1 MRYTFILSLLV
12 SLTAYGQQVSNTA
25 KDFGKVKDWNN
36 PAFNITYT
44 NTSGK
49 QQLFLPVKYS
59 VDLGVKIGKMKL
71 QPGESTSIEFK
82 YYTEEFGR
90 FTKEIP
96 IYVSTQG
103 EPIVFTLKGNINSFH
118 ADAFTFCP
126 RIDNRDLVTSPTFIH
141 TIKVIDAT
149 TKEPLQDF
157 NISIGTRTSKENIVS
172 PKSTIE
178 LRREKPGFY
187 TIEVG
192 KENYELVR
200 LDKYINR
207 NTTETVIELVRE
219 YPDTNTTDDDFVF
232 AERDT
237 EVEQTTTQVD
247 HPKEDEP
254 NAVLD
259 EEVQLEEE
267 TVVESTPEIKEKEQ
281 DTLEEEEI
289 EEVVQEVKEED
300 TFDWNAVQ
308 EEPQDTADFKEDGKL
323 NESKYAFNHII
334 FLIDAST
341 SMKNPEKMPLLKES
355 MKQMI
360 QVLRAEDKVSII
372 TYGNS
377 ANTLIS
383 NVSGADKELLGET
396 IDALLARGQSYGQ
409 EGVDMAYKLARKYLI
424 ENGNNE
430 IILASDGVFNSK
442 NFSESKLYRKAAIR
456 HAAYN
461 IRISTI
467 GFGNSSKAL
476 TFLETLAQKGNGSY
490 LLIKDENEANKVL
503 IENLMQHS
511 VRK

>member
-12 SLTAYGQQVSNTA
+12 SLAAFGQQVSNTT

-36 PAFNITYT
+36 PAFTVTYT

-49 QQLFLPVKYS
+49 QQLFLPVMYS
-59 VDLGVKIGKMKL
+59 VDLGVKMGTMKL
-71 QPGESTSIEFK
+71 QPGESTTIEFK

-90 FTKEIP
+90 FAKEIP

-118 ADAFTFCP
+118 PDAFTFCP
-126 RIDNRDLVTSPTFIH
+126 RIDNRDLATSTTFIH
-141 TIKVIDAT
+141 TIRVIDAT

-157 NISIGTRTSKENIVS
+157 DISVGTRTSKENILS

-178 LRREKPGFY
+178 IRREKPGFY
-187 TIEVG
+187 TLEVD
-192 KENYELVR
+192 KENYELAR

-207 NTTETVIELVRE
+207 NTAETVIELVRE

-232 AERDT
+232 ADRDT
-237 EVEQTTTQVD
+237 EKEEIDTQVD
-247 HPKEDEP
+247 DQ
-254 NAVLD
+254 NADVQE
-259 EEVQLEEE
+259 EEVPVEE
-267 TVVESTPEIKEKEQ
+267 TAVINTPEPKKNEEDK
-281 DTLEEEEI
+281 TEEEI
-289 EEVVQEVKEED
+289 EEVVQEVKDED
-300 TFDWNAVQ
+300 TFDWDAVQ
-308 EEPQDTADFKEDGKL
+308 EESKDTADFKEDGKL

-383 NVSGADKELLGET
+383 NVSGADKKLLGET

-409 EGVDMAYKLARKYLI
+409 EGVDMAYKLARKHLI

-467 GFGNSSKAL
+467 GFGNSSSAL

-511 VRK
+511 IRK